1 MAQQMALGDFVFSLS
16 SGFPY
21 DTLDRKTSGGWVT
34 MDIISGKPLSQNTGQ
49 GLETVRLNGKA
60 QFSAGMAK
68 VQRLREMANA
78 RVPYVLVDGVGQVWG
93 RWKIQD
99 VSESQKRVLDD
110 GTATLLEWTLEL
122 EEFVN
127 A

>member
-34 MDIISGKPLSQNTGQ
+34 MEIISGKPLSQNTGQ
-49 GLETVRLNGKA
+49 GLETVRLSGKA

-68 VQRLREMANA
+68 VQRLREMASA

>member
-1 MAQQMALGDFVFSLS
+1 MAQQMALGEFVFSLS

-68 VQRLREMANA
+68 VQSLREMANA
-78 RVPYVLVDGVGQVWG
+78 RVPYVLVDGRGQVWG